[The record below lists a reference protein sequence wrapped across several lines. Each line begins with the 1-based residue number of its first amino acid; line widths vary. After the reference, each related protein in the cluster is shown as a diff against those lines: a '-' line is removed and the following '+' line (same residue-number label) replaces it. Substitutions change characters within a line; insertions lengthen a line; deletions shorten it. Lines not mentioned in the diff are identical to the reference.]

1 LDKKEALLSKV
12 RTHKRNVPPQE
23 IVDLLIAWGFHARA
37 GRGDHRIFNHP
48 ELALPRPLTIPFRQ
62 NPLHLMI
69 VTQVLSAI
77 QELQEQ
83 QND

>member
-1 LDKKEALLSKV
+1 LDKKEALLAKA
-12 RTHKRNVPPQE
+12 RNHKRNVSPQE
-23 IVDLLIAWGFHARA
+23 IVDLLIAWGFHERA
-37 GRGDHRIFNHP
+37 GRGDHRIFNHSQ
-48 ELALPRPLTIPFRQ
+48 LALPRPLTIPSRQ
-62 NPLHLMI
+62 NPLHIMI